1 MCESPSLR
9 APCDGSGTATLLLL
23 LGLVACSGVDTTL
36 LSDPRVAAPSARPAA
51 FLKFPADARRAPTV
65 DTAAASKFPSL
76 LSETGAFRDAEQLQ
90 AAPGLVPY
98 DLQSPLWSDGAYK
111 RRWISLPE
119 LGSVTADDEAPW
131 GFPPGTIF
139 VKHFEM
145 PLDERTPEVRR
156 RLETRL
162 LVAAPGGT
170 FYGVTYRWNAE
181 QTDAELVLAPQTED
195 LSIIDPEGA
204 TRDQSYYYPGP
215 SDCISCHTSSAGY
228 VLGLRT
234 RQLNHEFDYGD
245 GLPAINQ
252 LVSWS
257 AWGFLD
263 RTFSDEDAAAEPRL
277 ANVSDESQSL
287 EKRVRS
293 YWDGNCSMCHAGT
306 TGSVA
311 GWDARFITPL
321 PDQGLDRA
329 PQMPRPG
336 LPKSLIAPGDPAGSY
351 IYLRSATA
359 DKGSRMPPIG
369 RNRVDQAYVEVLARW
384 IDSL

>member
-1 MCESPSLR
+1 MR
-9 APCDGSGTATLLLL
+9 ALCARSGAAPLLSL
-23 LGLVACSGVDTTL
+23 LGLAACSGVDTTT
-36 LSDPRVAAPSARPAA
+36 LSDPRVAAAGARPAA
-51 FLKFPADARRAPTV
+51 FLNFPADARRAPTV

-90 AAPGLVPY
+90 VAPGLVPY
-98 DLQSPLWSDGAYK
+98 DLQAPLWSDGAYK

-119 LGSVTADDEAPW
+119 LGSVTADEEGPW
-131 GFPPGTIF
+131 RVLPGTIF

-145 PLDERTPEVRR
+145 ALDERTPEVRR

-162 LVAAPGGT
+162 LVAAQNGS

-181 QTDAELVLAPQTED
+181 QTDAELVLEPQTED
-195 LSIIDPEGA
+195 LSITDEEGS
-204 TRDQSYYYPGP
+204 TRDQPYYYPGP
-215 SDCISCHTSSAGY
+215 SDCITCHTSSAGY

-252 LVSWS
+252 LVAWS

-263 RTFSDEDAAAEPRL
+263 RTFSDEDAAAQPRL

-293 YWDGNCSMCHAGT
+293 YWDGNCSMCHAGAA
-306 TGSVA
+306 GSVA

-321 PDQGLDRA
+321 LDQGLDRS

-336 LPKSLIAPGDPAGSY
+336 APTSLIDPGDPAGSY
-351 IYLRSATA
+351 IYLRSATL
-359 DKGSRMPPIG
+359 DKTLRMPPIG
-369 RNRVDQAYVEVLARW
+369 RNRVDKAYVEVLARW